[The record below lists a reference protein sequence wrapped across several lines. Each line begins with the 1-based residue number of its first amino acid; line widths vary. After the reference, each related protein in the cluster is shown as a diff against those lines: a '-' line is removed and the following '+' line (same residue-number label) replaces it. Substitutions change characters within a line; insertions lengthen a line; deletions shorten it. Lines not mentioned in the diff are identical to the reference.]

1 VFFEK
6 KGAPIV
12 WAVDIG
18 SIKRKNFAWCRISQ
32 KEKVLDIKDGDD
44 ISDLAQAI
52 ANDLSKGQCVA
63 LGFECPLFIPLPQD
77 PLLLTSARNG
87 EFAHPWSAG
96 AGCAALATGL
106 PECAWIF
113 DKVHDLVRID
123 VRVSVIWGDFFAGE
137 ANLFLWEALVTGLA
151 KGSSHREDAKVAAM
165 TFINKY
171 PAIVEADGVEKDNDK
186 PYYSLVGAALLR
198 SHLTQDLAILHQKCI
213 VIKS

>member
-1 VFFEK
+1 M
-6 KGAPIV
+6 
-12 WAVDIG
+12 
-18 SIKRKNFAWCRISQ
+18 
-32 KEKVLDIKDGDD
+32 
-44 ISDLAQAI
+44 
-52 ANDLSKGQCVA
+52 A
-63 LGFECPLFIPLPQD
+63 LGFECPLFIPLPKD

-113 DKVHDLVRID
+113 ERLHRF
-123 VRVSVIWGDFFAGE
+123 VRVEVKPSVTWQDFVE
-137 ANLFLWEALVTGLA
+137 RRANLFVWEAFVTGVA
-151 KGSSHREDAKVAAM
+151 KRSSHKKDAKVAAM

-171 PAIVEADGVEKDNDK
+171 PAIAEADAVEKDNDK